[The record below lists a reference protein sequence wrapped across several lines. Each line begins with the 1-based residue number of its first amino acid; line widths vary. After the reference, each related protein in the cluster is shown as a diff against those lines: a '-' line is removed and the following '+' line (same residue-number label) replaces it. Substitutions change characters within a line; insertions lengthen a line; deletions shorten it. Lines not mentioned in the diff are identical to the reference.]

1 MKDSRVAILV
11 TASCVSVIFS
21 HLYLDE
27 RVAGIFGD
35 IMEKNTLMSAY
46 SCDIP
51 DLLMPMAILY
61 TAISWIAYAVL
72 TSRGNGNACSR
83 FFKLTGCTVPLSY
96 LLKSILKDL
105 FGKVT
110 TRAWL
115 EHKYLYGFHWLDGG
129 KDFNGF
135 PSGHMIF
142 FTVLALAVI
151 RFYPR
156 YRSVCI
162 GFLLL
167 MAAALIVTEYHFLSD
182 IIAGALLGFIVD
194 AFMNYYL
201 FLRKGKA
208 VT

>member
-1 MKDSRVAILV
+1 MKHLRIAILV
-11 TASCVSVIFS
+11 AASCIFVIFS

-27 RVAGIFGD
+27 RIAGLFGD
-35 IMEKNTLMSAY
+35 IMKKNSLMSVY

-51 DLLMPMAILY
+51 DILLPVAILY
-61 TAISWIAYAVL
+61 TVTSWIVYAVL
-72 TSRGNGNACSR
+72 TSRGTGNGCSR
-83 FFKLTGCTVPLSY
+83 FFLLTGCTVPLSF
-96 LLKSILKDL
+96 LLKSVLKDL

-115 EHKYLYGFHWLDGG
+115 KHKYLYGFHWFDGG
-129 KDFNGF
+129 SDFNGF
-135 PSGHMIF
+135 PSGHMIL

-156 YRSVCI
+156 YRSACI

-167 MAAALIVTEYHFLSD
+167 MAVALIVTEYHFLSD
-182 IIAGALLGFIVD
+182 ILAGALLGYIVD
-194 AFMNYYL
+194 TFMNYYL

-208 VT
+208 IT